1 MYQKS
6 QDLWPREAC
15 PAPAYC
21 GEDERL
27 SVLAAYAPEKLT
39 GDPELEA
46 IIQFA
51 AKLCDVPIATVSIV
65 ERDRQNFLV
74 RKGLEQTETSR
85 PSSFCAKAMLY
96 DVAMVVADAREDAR
110 FTDNPFVTGPPH
122 IRFYAGMPL
131 ISEEG
136 APLGALCVIDDK
148 PRPQGLT
155 EMQREGLL
163 VLADAVMR
171 RLAHQRQGLKA
182 ISEIAAR
189 EARLRS
195 IIDSVPGIA
204 WSADA
209 AGNFDYFNARWRDAT
224 GAPEP
229 RNLEEWREYIHPDD
243 FETAAEKFT
252 AAVAA
257 GEPYEGEAR
266 LRLADGSYRWILSH
280 AVPTGDGT
288 QDVRWFGTIT
298 DNDEA
303 HRLAESRD
311 LMARELSHRIKNIFA
326 VVGGLI
332 SIRARGKPEVS
343 EFAAELSGA
352 VRALGTAHDYVRP
365 MDQRSNEHL
374 IGLLE
379 DLLKPYDDAD
389 GTRFSITGTDI
400 AIGAR
405 AATPLALIFHELATN
420 SAKYGALS
428 DARGD
433 VSVEVIAPCDD
444 GETVCVR
451 WDENGLT
458 DLVPAN
464 DPHEGFGSRLLRMA
478 IENQLGGSFT
488 RSFGHDGLEIEI
500 RFPMARIAD

>member
-6 QDLWPREAC
+6 HDLWPRETG
-15 PAPAYC
+15 PAAAYC

-27 SVLAAYAPEKLT
+27 TVLAAYAPEKLT

-65 ERDRQNFLV
+65 ERDRQHFLV
-74 RKGLEQTETSR
+74 RKGLEQTETTR

-110 FTDNPFVTGPPH
+110 FTNNPFVTGPPH
-122 IRFYAGMPL
+122 IRFYAGIPL

-148 PRPQGLT
+148 PRPEGLSD
-155 EMQREGLL
+155 MQREGLA

-209 AGNFDYFNARWRDAT
+209 AGNFDYFNARWREAT

-229 RNLEEWREYIHPDD
+229 RNLEEWREHIHPED
-243 FETAAEKFT
+243 FDPAATEFT
-252 AAVAA
+252 AAVEA
-257 GEPYEGEAR
+257 GQPYEGDAR
-266 LRLADGSYRWILSH
+266 LRMADGSYRWILSH
-280 AVPTGDGT
+280 AVPAGNSPEEM
-288 QDVRWFGTIT
+288 RWFGTLT
-298 DNDEA
+298 DIDEG

-343 EFAAELSGA
+343 DFAQELSGA

-365 MDQRSNEHL
+365 VDQRSNEHL

-379 DLLKPYDDAD
+379 DLLSPYDDAD
-389 GTRFSITGTDI
+389 GKRFSITGPNI
-400 AIGAR
+400 RIGAR

-428 DARGD
+428 DANGD
-433 VSVEVIAPCDD
+433 VSVEVIAPCGDS
-444 GETVCVR
+444 ESVCVR
-451 WDENGLT
+451 WDENGLKN
-458 DLVPAN
+458 LVPP
-464 DPHEGFGSRLLRMA
+464 DDTHEGFGSRLLRMA
-478 IENQLGGSFT
+478 IESQLGGSFT
-488 RSFGHDGLEIEI
+488 RAFGHDGLEIEI
-500 RFPMARIAD
+500 RFPMSRIAD